1 MRLFPSDTN
10 KTHLESSRNTNGNG
24 WERQFA
30 LSSRHCSVP
39 IFDKKILDFIRIL
52 EILELLTKVKSP
64 QVVRNHNRHET
75 SLVKIRENDRFPCD
89 FRFLSSTNIQYDAK
103 CKTMMEKKQK
113 NNTQQTWCLSKYA
126 AKSRPP
132 EWSHCSLHWDTISCF
147 LFIWRATSRMSTGV
161 NLWVKEQEKKKSR
174 QLLLLQEAGSC
185 RHPSSLAYDLRPS
198 SPPPTD
204 QRDFHRARGNGD
216 THVSGGSES
225 GRKWERVPMRVSC
238 KHGEMD
244 GGRGKRVK
252 PAGSEDGQDK
262 LTKTAEKEPIQA
274 SCEPLC
280 QVKYQTRDS

>member
-1 MRLFPSDTN
+1 MTGFL
-10 KTHLESSRNTNGNG
+10 
-24 WERQFA
+24 
-30 LSSRHCSVP
+30 V
-39 IFDKKILDFIRIL
+39 ILD
-52 EILELLTKVKSP
+52 S
-64 QVVRNHNRHET
+64 
-75 SLVKIRENDRFPCD
+75 FPAQT
-89 FRFLSSTNIQYDAK
+89 FNMMQNAK
-103 CKTMMEKKQK
+103 QWWKKK
-113 NNTQQTWCLSKYA
+113 KNTQQTWCLSKYA

-132 EWSHCSLHWDTISCF
+132 EWSHCSLHWDTIFCF

-216 THVSGGSES
+216 TDVSGGSES

-280 QVKYQTRDS
+280 QVKYQTRDSWDAAGETKESFVLLFGSHSLKTSQWTQTATFQALNQGMKSQTAENNPKSQTWSEAEKPCQHFSHL